1 MMMMMKMSFIVVCS
15 DRLRSCARIYNNIN
29 KENQIEGESITLSDA
44 ILVIE
49 SVEKGKSD
57 SKLNDIKI
65 SDDIV
70 VKKGPYGFYIKY
82 QNKVNVPFNAKLKK
96 KYGTDYKDIT
106 LEECQ
111 ELIEKKMKKTKK

>member
-1 MMMMMKMSFIVVCS
+1 MKISDEVKSF
-15 DRLRSCARIYNNIN
+15 LKEQNSCITHLTD